1 MSDLSVR
8 LWHQYLS
15 KVFLGVVMLFGVVAC
30 GSSDNSSDT
39 DNGYLQLINGLNDSP
54 VLKFELRDDE
64 DEVIV
69 SSESFGFQRASA
81 LLVLSEGVYQLE
93 INVEDP
99 ISGFEDLLQDREI
112 GIHSETNRRTS

>member
-54 VLKFELRDDE
+54 VLKFELRDD
-64 DEVIV
+64 
-69 SSESFGFQRASA
+69 
-81 LLVLSEGVYQLE
+81 
-93 INVEDP
+93 
-99 ISGFEDLLQDREI
+99 
-112 GIHSETNRRTS
+112 